1 MSNSET
7 VLVTL
12 KKVFFSRRWLS
23 LLKTIITNSFKKIRI
38 KKSQIKPELDQ
49 LFNQKESLLTRIAL
63 LENEGKFEEAQKLE
77 TEVMDVELN
86 IGNLCAEKNKLT
98 VEELITREDT
108 VDGISQAKI
117 WRLKKKLVPKN
128 VVLPSAAKKDEHGN
142 LVSNKADLES
152 LYLQTYKS

>member
-1 MSNSET
+1 
-7 VLVTL
+7 
-12 KKVFFSRRWLS
+12 
-23 LLKTIITNSFKKIRI
+23 
-38 KKSQIKPELDQ
+38 
-49 LFNQKESLLTRIAL
+49 
-63 LENEGKFEEAQKLE
+63 
-77 TEVMDVELN
+77 MDVELN

-152 LYLQTYKS
+152 LYLQTYKSWLTPNPVPDNLEELQYLKSYLRNIRDHLFVINGILN